1 MAGVYDWVKQAG
13 QVVMFLRSS
22 GECAGIERRLI
33 YISQALTA
41 AGFQPLLGLLY
52 RRRPGRPD
60 EHPAVRSA
68 SEQGVP
74 AVQIPDPAPW
84 SSRAGGSLR
93 TMFRQGRPLA
103 VHCND
108 YRSDVLAWAARGS
121 WLDITLLSTCHG
133 HTGAT
138 ARVRVYELLDRLLL
152 PRFDWVIGVSEY
164 QCRLL
169 RRWGVP
175 AERIRYLP
183 NFIEPGWEVGD
194 VGAWRAETRR
204 RLGLAEGQPVLGYFG
219 RDSQEKG
226 LDILLKAFLPI
237 HRERPDA
244 RLLVVGPERWPPAG
258 DGIIWAGFQPDI
270 RPWLSACDLVIVPSR
285 REAFGLSA
293 LEALALGRPVIASR
307 VGGLPEIVREGVG
320 GRLVP
325 PGDAAELAEAVLE
338 ALAAPERLEEW
349 GEAGRRDVWSRYRA
363 EAVLPQW
370 VELYRTLGLGQ
381 RGKRTGR
388 V

>member
-1 MAGVYDWVKQAG
+1 MAGAYDWVKQAG

-22 GECAGIERRLI
+22 GECAGIERRLM
-33 YISQALTA
+33 YISQVLTA
-41 AGFQPLLGLLY
+41 AGFQPLVGLLY

-60 EHPAVRSA
+60 EHPAARFA
-68 SEQGVP
+68 AAQGVP

-84 SSRAGGSLR
+84 SSRVVGSLR
-93 TMFRQGRPLA
+93 LMFRQRHPLA

-121 WLDITLLSTCHG
+121 KLDITLISTCHG
-133 HTGAT
+133 HTSAT

-169 RRWGVP
+169 RRWRVP
-175 AERIRYLP
+175 AEHILYLP

-194 VGAWRAETRR
+194 AGAWRAETRR

-219 RDSQEKG
+219 RDSREKG
-226 LDILLKAFLPI
+226 LDILLKAFLSI
-237 HRERPDA
+237 CKERPDA
-244 RLLVVGPERWPPAG
+244 RVLVVGPERRPSAG
-258 DGIIWAGFQPDI
+258 DGLIWAGFQPDI
-270 RPWLSACDLVIVPSR
+270 RPWLSACDLVIVPSH

-307 VGGLPEIVREGVG
+307 VGGLPEIVRDGVG

-338 ALAAPERLEEW
+338 ALAAPERLKEW
-349 GEAGRRDVWSRYRA
+349 GEAGRHNVWSRYRA

-370 VELYRTLGLGQ
+370 VELYRTLGSGQ

>member
-1 MAGVYDWVKQAG
+1 MKQAE
-13 QVVMFLRSS
+13 QTVMFLRSS
-22 GECAGIERRLI
+22 GECAGIERRLV
-33 YISQALTA
+33 YIAQALA
-41 AGFQPLLGLLY
+41 EAGFPPLLGLLY

-60 EHPAVRSA
+60 DHPAVRFA
-68 SEQGVP
+68 AGQGVP

-84 SSRAGGSLR
+84 SSRAVSSLR
-93 TMFRQGRPLA
+93 ALFQERHPLS

-108 YRSDVLAWAARGS
+108 YRSDVLAWVARGS
-121 WLDITLLSTCHG
+121 KLDIILMSTCHG

-138 ARVRVYELLDRLLL
+138 ARVHLYEFLDRLLL
-152 PRFDWVIGVSEY
+152 PRFDCVVGVSEH

-175 AERIRYLP
+175 AERVRYLP
-183 NFIEPGWEVGD
+183 NFIEPGWEAGD
-194 VGAWRAETRR
+194 WDAWRAETRR
-204 RLGLAEGQPVLGYFG
+204 QMGLVEGQPVLGYFG
-219 RDSQEKG
+219 RNSWEKG
-226 LDILLKAFLPI
+226 LDVLLNAFRPI
-237 HRERPDA
+237 RRERPDA
-244 RLLVVGPERWPPAG
+244 RLLVVGPAGRPPAG
-258 DGIIWAGFQPDI
+258 NGILWAGFQPDI

-293 LEALALGRPVIASR
+293 LEALAAGRPVIASR
-307 VGGLPEIVREGVG
+307 VGGLPEVVRDGVS

-325 PGDAAELAEAVLE
+325 PGDAAALAEAALE
-338 ALAAPERLEEW
+338 ALAAPERAREW

-370 VELYRTLGLGQ
+370 VALYRTLTSGQ
-381 RGKRTGR
+381 RGRCARR